1 MNCFILVELEA
12 ERKKVGDITAE
23 LEERKKREEEEQRD
37 PAVRF
42 SEIYENNIGEK
53 VYYYFIMKQNKSYSR
68 NMISTLLCLFWSS
81 CILKI

>member
-42 SEIYENNIGEK
+42 SKIYENNIGEK
-53 VYYYFIMKQNKSYSR
+53 VYYYFIMKQNK
-68 NMISTLLCLFWSS
+68 
-81 CILKI
+81 